1 MGQYRGSKD
10 GGSVKK
16 QEIVLPSPS
25 PSPSMSLLS
34 SSSSDISSN
43 ANVLDIGAESWAKA
57 EKVTENILQKVQPTA
72 ESDHRRRA
80 VTDYIQRL
88 FRNFLGCEVFPYGSV
103 PLKTYLPDGDI
114 DLTTFGGT
122 NFEDALANDMV
133 SILEA
138 EDQNKA
144 AEFIVKD
151 VQLIRAEVKLVKCI
165 VQNIVVDISLNQIG
179 GLCTLCFLE
188 QVDRLIGKD
197 HLFKRSIILIKT
209 WCYYESRILGAHHG
223 LISTY
228 ALETL
233 VLYIFHFFHATLD
246 GPLAVLYKFLDYFSK
261 FDWEN
266 YCVSLTGPV
275 RISSLPESVA
285 EMPVSNGG
293 DLLLSNDF
301 VRYCL
306 EMFSVPPKAG
316 DSNSRTFLHKY
327 LNIID
332 PLKETNNLG
341 RSVSKGNFYRIRSAF
356 NYGATKLE
364 SILLQSED
372 SIAEELYK
380 FFPNTMDRHD
390 SGERPDVQDPSSS
403 FCLASPAPNIEPSQI
418 EQGKSELCFASDGG
432 THRISK
438 LNPDGSSC
446 REDRHQKGNTEA
458 HQSVLPLKA
467 ESHGNGSS
475 VGYRLLGDAAD
486 LASSIENGLS
496 ISTDMPDLTDS
507 SSKKCQS
514 SQGMPCY
521 APHLFFANSL
531 LCNGEMKNEISH
543 MKQFGNSEKS
553 VSSSGSSPPT
563 SNEGKNFTV
572 HGLEQTVLDVKE
584 AVSSIPKP
592 YSCSGGDHLNWDLA
606 STDGSRIPLKAL
618 SDLSGDYDNYFN
630 SLQYGLRCYEYALI
644 VPALPVPPAPPS
656 PYHIKYSWEAAQL
669 PSYMER
675 NGFSHGSTNG
685 VIPSQ
690 AFCTINPMLMHG
702 MPYALEEMPK
712 QRGTGT
718 YFPNLDRPPQG
729 YRPSVVKGRHQA
741 GLRSPRTNGRATFTE
756 MHTLERSF
764 HEQPQSESSADQ
776 SNVHPLLSPH
786 GRGHRSMTGLV
797 LQAEGVVEFG
807 SVGLVPLGTSISQ
820 KSRQNAVSS
829 PTQQSSPVSP
839 IPAMQRSNS
848 VFSKDLDRVTFKSSY
863 HLKDDDDFPPLS
875 F

>member
-1 MGQYRGSKD
+1 MGEFREPNAGA
-10 GGSVKK
+10 SVEE
-16 QEIVLPSPS
+16 QEMLVPSPS
-25 PSPSMSLLS
+25 TSFLLS
-34 SSSSDISSN
+34 SPAISSYPS
-43 ANVLDIGAESWAKA
+43 VSDIGAERWAKA
-57 EKVTENILQKVQPTA
+57 EKVTHSILQIVQPTA
-72 ESDHRRRA
+72 VSEHQRRA
-80 VTDYIQRL
+80 VIDYVQRL
-88 FRNFLGCEVFPYGSV
+88 IRRCLGCEVFPYGSV

-114 DLTTFGGT
+114 DLTAFGGT

-138 EDQNKA
+138 EDQNKSA
-144 AEFIVKD
+144 GFVVND

-266 YCVSLTGPV
+266 FCVSLTGPV
-275 RISSLPESVA
+275 RISSLPESVV
-285 EMPVSNGG
+285 EMPENDGG

-301 VRYCL
+301 IRYCL
-306 EMFSVPPKAG
+306 EMFSVPSKGG
-316 DSNSRTFLHKY
+316 DLYSRTILQKH

-332 PLKETNNLG
+332 PLKENNNLG

-356 NYGATKLE
+356 NYGARKLE

-372 SIAEELYK
+372 NIAEELYN

-390 SGERPDVQDPSSS
+390 SGERPDVQDPSNG
-403 FCLASPAPNIEPSQI
+403 FCLASPAPNFEPSQI
-418 EQGKSELCFASDGG
+418 EQEKSELSFLSDCG
-432 THRISK
+432 THGICN

-446 REDRHQKGNTEA
+446 REDGHQKGITEA
-458 HQSVLPLKA
+458 HQSMLPLKA
-467 ESHGNGSS
+467 DRHGKGCPF
-475 VGYRLLGDAAD
+475 GHRLFGDAAD

-496 ISTDMPDLTDS
+496 ISTDMPEFTDS
-507 SSKKCQS
+507 SSKKCQPAG
-514 SQGMPCY
+514 GMPY
-521 APHLFFANSL
+521 HAPHLFFANSQV
-531 LCNGEMKNEISH
+531 CNREMKNEISH
-543 MKQFGNSEKS
+543 TKQFGNSEKS
-553 VSSSGSSPPT
+553 VSSGSSPP
-563 SNEGKNFTV
+563 SNERMDFTI
-572 HGLEQTVLDVKE
+572 HRLKQTVVDVKE

-592 YSCSGGDHLNWDLA
+592 YGCSEGDHSNWDLA
-606 STDGSRIPLKAL
+606 STNSAGIPSKAL
-618 SDLSGDYDNYFN
+618 SDLRGDYDKYFN
-630 SLQYGLRCYEYALI
+630 YLQYGQWFYEYALNI
-644 VPALPVPPAPPS
+644 PALPLPLPPAPRS
-656 PYHIKYSWEAAQL
+656 PFHSKYSWEAAQQ
-669 PSYMER
+669 PTFMKR
-675 NGFSHGSTNG
+675 NGFSHGNTNG

-690 AFCTINPMLMHG
+690 AFYTINPMLMHG

-718 YFPNLDRPPQG
+718 YFPNLNRTPQG
-729 YRPSVVKGRHQA
+729 YRPSMVKGRHQA
-741 GLRSPRTNGRATFTE
+741 GLRSPRTNGYTTFTE
-756 MHTLERSF
+756 MHALERSF

-776 SNVHPLLSPH
+776 SDVHPLLSPH
-786 GRGHRSMTGLV
+786 GRGHRSMIGLD
-797 LQAEGVVEFG
+797 LQTEGVVEFG
-807 SVGLVPLGTSISQ
+807 SVGLVPLGTSISERSGQQ
-820 KSRQNAVSS
+820 KAVSS
-829 PTQQSSPVSP
+829 PTKQSSPVSP
-839 IPAMQRSNS
+839 ISAMQRSTS
-848 VFSKDLDRVTFKSSY
+848 VFSKNLDRVTLKSSY
-863 HLKDDDDFPPLS
+863 HLKDEDDFPPLS

>member
-151 VQLIRAEVKLVKCI
+151 VQLIRAE
-165 VQNIVVDISLNQIG
+165 
-179 GLCTLCFLE
+179 
-188 QVDRLIGKD
+188 VDRLIGKD

>member
-1 MGQYRGSKD
+1 MGEFREPND
-10 GGSVKK
+10 GGSVGE
-16 QEIVLPSPS
+16 QEMLV
-25 PSPSMSLLS
+25 PSPSMSFLLS
-34 SSSSDISSN
+34 SSSSPAITSN
-43 ANVLDIGAESWAKA
+43 QSVSDIGAERWAKA
-57 EKVTENILQKVQPTA
+57 EKVTQNILQIVQPTA
-72 ESDHRRRA
+72 VSEDRRRA
-80 VTDYIQRL
+80 VIDYVQRL
-88 FRNFLGCEVFPYGSV
+88 IRGSLGCEVFPYGSV

-114 DLTTFGGT
+114 DLTAFGGT

-144 AEFIVKD
+144 ADFVVKD

-188 QVDRLIGKD
+188 QVDRLIGKN

-233 VLYIFHFFHATLD
+233 VLYIFHYFHATLD

-275 RISSLPESVA
+275 RISSSLESVV
-285 EMPVSNGG
+285 EIPENDGG

-306 EMFSVPPKAG
+306 DTFSVPSKG
-316 DSNSRTFLHKY
+316 GELNSRTFLQKY

-332 PLKETNNLG
+332 PLKENNNLG

-356 NYGATKLE
+356 NYGARKLE

-372 SIAEELYK
+372 NIAEELFK

-390 SGERPDVQDPSSS
+390 SGERPDVQDPSDG
-403 FCLASPAPNIEPSQI
+403 FCLASPAPNFEPSPI
-418 EQGKSELCFASDGG
+418 EQGKSELSFASDGG
-432 THRISK
+432 IHGICK
-438 LNPDGSSC
+438 LNPDGYPC
-446 REDRHQKGNTEA
+446 REDGHQKGITEA
-458 HQSVLPLKA
+458 HQFMLPLKA
-467 ESHGNGSS
+467 ESHGKWSPL
-475 VGYRLLGDAAD
+475 GYRLCGDAAD
-486 LASSIENGLS
+486 LASSIENDLS
-496 ISTDMPDLTDS
+496 ISTDMPELTDS
-507 SSKKCQS
+507 SSTS
-514 SQGMPCY
+514 TSGMPY
-521 APHLFFANSL
+521 FVPHQFFGNSL
-531 LCNGEMKNEISH
+531 GCNEEMKNEISH
-543 MKQFGNSEKS
+543 TKQLGNSEKS
-553 VSSSGSSPPT
+553 VSSGSSPPS
-563 SNEGKNFTV
+563 SNEGKDFTV
-572 HGLEQTVLDVKE
+572 HGLKRTVLDVKE

-592 YSCSGGDHLNWDLA
+592 YGCSGGDHLNWDLA
-606 STDGSRIPLKAL
+606 STNGAGIPSKAL

-630 SLQYGLRCYEYALI
+630 YLQYGRWFCENALN
-644 VPALPVPPAPPS
+644 VPTLPVPPAPPS
-656 PYHIKYSWEAAQL
+656 PFHIKYSWEAAQQ
-669 PSYMER
+669 PSYIKR
-675 NGFSHGSTNG
+675 NGFAHGST

-690 AFCTINPMLMHG
+690 PFYTINPMLMHG

-718 YFPNLDRPPQG
+718 YFPNLNHPPQG
-729 YRPSVVKGRHQA
+729 YRPSMVKGRHQA

-756 MHTLERSF
+756 THTLERSF
-764 HEQPQSESSADQ
+764 HDQPQSESFADQ
-776 SNVHPLLSPH
+776 SDVHHLSSPH

-797 LQAEGVVEFG
+797 LQTEEMVEFG
-807 SVGLVPLGTSISQ
+807 SVGLVPLRTSISER
-820 KSRQNAVSS
+820 SRQQKAVSS
-829 PTQQSSPVSP
+829 PTQRSSALSPVP
-839 IPAMQRSNS
+839 VMKRSSS
-848 VFSKDLDRVTFKSSY
+848 VFSKDVDRVTLKSSY